1 MFAWC
6 RVALAAIPL
15 ALWSQTAEVRARDS
29 VVDLMLFPAEAP
41 INLTAY
47 PPLVRAELQK
57 YLQRYKSYQS
67 KRSRPP
73 ARGVESMVYFVRVAY
88 ERRLVAA
95 SDDPKAPALA
105 AEYVDFLR
113 PCHEWEGFHDCP
125 EREARFAVDY
135 LATNSGEPFS
145 DYLPLLAAHRWLCAA
160 EAYAYEKKP
169 VGAARSRRNYE
180 VMIARARYS
189 RAPLIR
195 FAAERLAER
204 NTCHTRR

>member
-6 RVALAAIPL
+6 KVAMAAIPL
-15 ALWSQTAEVRARDS
+15 AFWSQTAEVNARDS
-29 VVDLMLFPAEAP
+29 VVDLMLFPAEVP

-47 PPLVRAELQK
+47 PPHVRAELQK

-73 ARGVESMVYFVRVAY
+73 APGLEAMVYSVWVAY

-95 SDDPKAPALA
+95 SEDPNAPALA
-105 AEYVDFLR
+105 AEYVDYLR
-113 PCHEWEGFHDCP
+113 PCYEWEGFHDCP
-125 EREARFAVDY
+125 EREARFAAEY
-135 LATNSGEPFS
+135 LATNRGEPFS
-145 DYLPLLAAHRWLCAA
+145 DYLPLLSAHRWLCAA
-160 EAYAYEKKP
+160 EAYVYENNS

-189 RAPLIR
+189 KAPLIR

-204 NTCHTRR
+204 NTCHTRH